1 MDATTIERD
10 ALSLT
15 TAERAQLVDRLLQ
28 TLTPENADRMER
40 WGQEAD
46 RRLQAFEQ
54 SQEAAVDGP
63 TAVAK
68 LRHRLG

>member
-15 TAERAQLVDRLLQ
+15 TPERAQLVDRLLQ
-28 TLTPENADRMER
+28 TLTPEDADRMER

-46 RRLQAFEQ
+46 RRLKAFEHG
-54 SQEAAVDGP
+54 EVAAVDGP
-63 TAVAK
+63 SAVAN
-68 LRHRLG
+68 LRQRLG